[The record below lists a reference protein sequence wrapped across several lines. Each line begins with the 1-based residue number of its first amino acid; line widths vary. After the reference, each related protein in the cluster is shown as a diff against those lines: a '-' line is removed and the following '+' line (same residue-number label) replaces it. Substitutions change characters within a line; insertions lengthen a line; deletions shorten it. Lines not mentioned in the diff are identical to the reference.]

1 MKRVVKYVSLDPY
14 YSDIE
19 QTYIGADD
27 REIDMIQEETEE
39 YMWQYNPSGYRIETV
54 EYAVYNR

>member
-1 MKRVVKYVSLDPY
+1 MKRVVRYVSLDLH

-27 REIDMIQEETEE
+27 RKIDMMQEETEE
-39 YMWQYNPSGYRIETV
+39 YMWQYNPSGYRIKIV
-54 EYAVYNR
+54 E